1 MTDGPAVR
9 PTFTELPGGMASLA
23 SKLLQ
28 YEGRRAG
35 GRAEPRIFLLASQAY
50 RLELIA
56 MSRTVAIV
64 GRPNVGKSRLF
75 NRLVRKRVSIVH
87 DMPGVTRDVV
97 NAEVKD
103 GGYTLLDTGGL
114 GLTGSDTPAQITKAS
129 EEQVQFAIEAATVI
143 LFIVD
148 AREGVTGLD
157 ERIAQRL
164 RRSKKPVII
173 VANKADQGEEKVS
186 TLDQFYRFGFGA
198 PFCISAEHGNGEAEL
213 RDAILA
219 KLGPVPEET
228 ELDKE
233 RLSICFVGRP
243 NVGKSSLSN
252 RLLKS
257 DRLIVSD
264 QPGTT
269 RDAVELDFIYTSREG
284 KPWPFRL
291 IDTAGIRAATKLS
304 SSVEYFSR
312 LRSLEAIHNA
322 DVVFMVLDAMD
333 GVTQQD
339 QAIAGEIIKAAKPIV
354 IVVNKWDLVH
364 EAFNKHEMAKF
375 KTERDYREHFE
386 KALFDKLFF
395 TPGAPVMFVSAL
407 TGHEITRMLRSA
419 RALDRRLDT
428 KIPTAK
434 LNAAIIE
441 LAERTPPPSTY
452 NIRFRIYY
460 ATQTGTRPFRMK
472 IFCNQERSL
481 TESYRRYLEAGLVKK
496 FDLDGCP
503 IHFDLIGKKNQTAAD
518 RIAARSTRKN
528 LRNAEKIE
536 TDEPVFD
543 D

>member
-1 MTDGPAVR
+1 MIPA
-9 PTFTELPGGMASLA
+9 P
-23 SKLLQ
+23 
-28 YEGRRAG
+28 
-35 GRAEPRIFLLASQAY
+35 
-50 RLELIA
+50 
-56 MSRTVAIV
+56 RTVAIV

-75 NRLVRKRVSIVH
+75 NRLARKRISIVH

-97 NAEVKD
+97 SAEVKD

-114 GLTGSDTPAQITKAS
+114 GLTGSDTPARITKAS
-129 EEQVQFAIEAATVI
+129 ELQVGFAIEAASVI
-143 LFIVD
+143 AFVID
-148 AREGVTGLD
+148 AREGVTALD
-157 ERIAQRL
+157 ERIAQQL
-164 RRSKKPVII
+164 RRSKKTVLL
-173 VANKADQGEEKVS
+173 VANKADSGEEKIAEIS
-186 TLDQFYRFGFGA
+186 EFFRLGFGK
-198 PFCISAEHGNGEAEL
+198 PFYISAEHGNGEAEL

-228 ELDKE
+228 ELDRE
-233 RLSICFVGRP
+233 RLSVCFVGRP

-252 RLLKS
+252 RLLNN

-269 RDAVELDFIYTSREG
+269 RDAVELDFTYHSREG

-291 IDTAGIRAATKLS
+291 IDTAGIRPATKLS

-312 LRSLEAIHNA
+312 LRSLEAIHHA
-322 DVVFMVLDAMD
+322 DVVFMVLDALD

-364 EAFNKHEMAKF
+364 QAFNRHEVTKF
-375 KTERDYREHFE
+375 KTEREYRENYEKTLFE
-386 KALFDKLFF
+386 KLFF

-407 TGHEITRMLRSA
+407 TGHEITRMLRAA

-434 LNAAIIE
+434 LNAAIIK
-441 LAERTPPPSTY
+441 LAERTPPASTY

-472 IFCNQERSL
+472 LFCNQERSL
-481 TESYRRYLEAGLVKK
+481 TESYRRYLEAGLVKE
-496 FDLDGCP
+496 FELDGCP
-503 IHFDLIGKKNQTAAD
+503 IHFDLVGKKKQSVAERLAAKG
-518 RIAARSTRKN
+518 TRHH
-528 LRNAEKIE
+528 AQS
-536 TDEPVFD
+536 DEGGGDDLFD

>member
-1 MTDGPAVR
+1 MIPA
-9 PTFTELPGGMASLA
+9 P
-23 SKLLQ
+23 
-28 YEGRRAG
+28 
-35 GRAEPRIFLLASQAY
+35 
-50 RLELIA
+50 
-56 MSRTVAIV
+56 RTVAIV

-75 NRLVRKRVSIVH
+75 NRLARKRISIVH

-103 GGYTLLDTGGL
+103 GGYTLLDTGGI
-114 GLTGSDTPAQITKAS
+114 GLTGSDTPARITKAS
-129 EEQVQFAIEAATVI
+129 ELQVSFAIEAAGVI
-143 LFIVD
+143 VFVID
-148 AREGVTGLD
+148 AREGVTALD
-157 ERIAQRL
+157 ERIAQLL
-164 RRSKKPVII
+164 RRSKKTVLL
-173 VANKADQGEEKVS
+173 VANKADSGEEKIAEVS
-186 TLDQFYRFGFGA
+186 SFFRLGFGK
-198 PFCISAEHGNGEAEL
+198 PFYLSAEHGNGEAEL

-219 KLGPVPEET
+219 ELGPMPELT

-269 RDAVELDFIYTSREG
+269 RDVVELDFTYISREG

-322 DVVFMVLDAMD
+322 DIVFMVLDAME

-339 QAIAGEIIKAAKPIV
+339 QSIAGEIVKAAKPIV

-364 EAFNKHEMAKF
+364 KAFSGGENSAVEKF
-375 KTERDYREHFE
+375 ATEREFREHFE
-386 KALFDKLFF
+386 KAMFEKLFF

-407 TGHEITRMLRSA
+407 TGHEITRMLKSA
-419 RALDRRLDT
+419 RALNRRLDT

-434 LNAAIIE
+434 LNTAIIR

-460 ATQTGTRPFRMK
+460 ATQTSTRPFRMK
-472 IFCNQERSL
+472 LFCNQERSL
-481 TESYRRYLEAGLVKK
+481 TESYRRYLEAGLVKE

-503 IHFDLIGKKNQTAAD
+503 IHFDLIGKKKQSVTDRLAAKGQ
-518 RIAARSTRKN
+518 RQNLERAEAAGV
-528 LRNAEKIE
+528 
-536 TDEPVFD
+536 DEDTFD

>member
-1 MTDGPAVR
+1 MIPA
-9 PTFTELPGGMASLA
+9 P
-23 SKLLQ
+23 
-28 YEGRRAG
+28 
-35 GRAEPRIFLLASQAY
+35 
-50 RLELIA
+50 
-56 MSRTVAIV
+56 RTVAIV

-75 NRLVRKRVSIVH
+75 NRLARKRISIVH

-103 GGYTLLDTGGL
+103 GGYTLLDTGGI
-114 GLTGSDTPAQITKAS
+114 GLTGSDTPARITKAS
-129 EEQVQFAIEAATVI
+129 ELQVSFAIEAAGVI
-143 LFIVD
+143 VFVID
-148 AREGVTGLD
+148 AREGVTALD
-157 ERIAQRL
+157 ERIAQSL
-164 RRSKKPVII
+164 RRSKKTVLL
-173 VANKADQGEEKVS
+173 VANKADSGEEKIAEVS
-186 TLDQFYRFGFGA
+186 SFFRLGFGK
-198 PFCISAEHGNGEAEL
+198 PFYLSAEHGNGEAEL

-219 KLGPVPEET
+219 ELGPMPELT

-269 RDAVELDFIYTSREG
+269 RDAVELDFTYISREG

-322 DVVFMVLDAMD
+322 DVVFMVLDAME

-339 QAIAGEIIKAAKPIV
+339 QSIAGEIVKAAKPIV

-364 EAFNKHEMAKF
+364 KAFSGGENSAVEKF
-375 KTERDYREHFE
+375 ATEREFREHFE
-386 KALFDKLFF
+386 KAMFEKLFF

-407 TGHEITRMLRSA
+407 TGHEITRMLKSA
-419 RALDRRLDT
+419 RALNRRLDT

-434 LNAAIIE
+434 LNAAIIR

-460 ATQTGTRPFRMK
+460 ATQTSTRPFRMK
-472 IFCNQERSL
+472 LFCNQERSL
-481 TESYRRYLEAGLVKK
+481 TESYRRYLEAGLVKE

-503 IHFDLIGKKNQTAAD
+503 IHFDLIGKKKQSVAD
-518 RIAARSTRKN
+518 RLAAKGQRQN
-528 LRNAEKIE
+528 LARAEAAGV
-536 TDEPVFD
+536 DEDTFD

>member
-1 MTDGPAVR
+1 MIPA
-9 PTFTELPGGMASLA
+9 P
-23 SKLLQ
+23 
-28 YEGRRAG
+28 
-35 GRAEPRIFLLASQAY
+35 
-50 RLELIA
+50 
-56 MSRTVAIV
+56 RTVAIV

-75 NRLVRKRVSIVH
+75 NRLARKRISIVH

-97 NAEVKD
+97 SAEVKD

-114 GLTGSDTPAQITKAS
+114 GLTGSDTPARITKAS
-129 EEQVQFAIEAATVI
+129 EEQVGFAIEAATVI

-148 AREGVTGLD
+148 AREGVTALD
-157 ERIAQRL
+157 ERIAQLL
-164 RRSKKPVII
+164 RRSKKGVLL
-173 VANKADQGEEKVS
+173 VANKADSGKEKIVEIHEFFK
-186 TLDQFYRFGFGA
+186 LGFGE
-198 PFCISAEHGNGEAEL
+198 PFYLSAEHGNGEAEL

-219 KLGPVPEET
+219 KLGPAQEET
-228 ELDKE
+228 ALDKE

-252 RLLKS
+252 RLLNS

-269 RDAVELDFIYTSREG
+269 RDAVELDFTYHSREG

-364 EAFNKHEMAKF
+364 QAFNKHEVDKF
-375 KTERDYREHFE
+375 KTEREYRENYEKTLFE
-386 KALFDKLFF
+386 KLFF

-407 TGHEITRMLRSA
+407 TGHEITRMLKSA

-428 KIPTAK
+428 RIPTAK
-434 LNAAIIE
+434 LNAAIIR
-441 LAERTPPPSTY
+441 LAERTPPSSTY

-460 ATQTGTRPFRMK
+460 ATQTGSRPFRMK

-481 TESYRRYLEAGLVKK
+481 TESYRRYLEAGLVKE

-503 IHFDLIGKKNQTAAD
+503 IHFDLIGKKKVSVAD
-518 RIAARSTRKN
+518 RLAAKGQRQN
-528 LRNAEKIE
+528 LARTEAG
-536 TDEPVFD
+536 DEVFD